1 MEKMAYRQPS
11 GYSFGVLSAY
21 KVTAVKN
28 APGTQVLF
36 KTTQYVITGP
46 HREKKKSLL
55 QIRMFLKAKLQKL
68 EEMYL
73 L

>member
-46 HREKKKSLL
+46 HREKKK
-55 QIRMFLKAKLQKL
+55 IIIA
-68 EEMYL
+68 E
-73 L
+73 